1 MTRQQTIEKAVTW
14 AVQIAQDSSHGYD
27 QIHRWG
33 PDYDCSSLLISA
45 WQQAGVPVKD
55 AGATYTGNMFQA
67 FLRCGFE
74 DVTADVN
81 LSTGAGL
88 QRGDVLLNVRHHTAM
103 CIGSGQIVHASINES
118 GRATGG
124 KTGDQTGREICVR
137 SYYKYSKGWDKV
149 LRYVGSREETTGQKG
164 GTSVK
169 QYAGVVNVSS
179 YLNVRSGPGTSYGI
193 VKIGGTDFRLPAGM
207 VVSIE
212 AEQAGWGKLTGVN
225 GWVSLSYIKK

>member
-14 AVQIAQDSSHGYD
+14 ALQIAQDPAHGYD
-27 QIHRWG
+27 QTRRWG
-33 PDYDCSSLLISA
+33 PDYDCSSLMISA

-55 AGATYTGNMFQA
+55 AGATYTGNMLQA

-74 DVTADVN
+74 DVTAEVN
-81 LSTGAGL
+81 IATGAGL

-103 CIGSGQIVHASINES
+103 SIGSGQIVHASINEN

-137 SYYKYSKGWDKV
+137 SYYKYSKGWDRV
-149 LRYVGSREETTGQKG
+149 LRYAGSRKEADDQKG
-164 GTSVK
+164 DASVK
-169 QYAGVVNVSS
+169 QYAGVVSVSS
-179 YLNVRSGPGTSYGI
+179 YLNVRSGPGTSYG
-193 VKIGGTDFRLPAGM
+193 VVRIGGTDFRLPAGM

-225 GWVSLSYIKK
+225 GWVSLSYIRK

>member
-1 MTRQQTIEKAVTW
+1 MGAVIESAVNW
-14 AVQIAQDSSHGYD
+14 AIKIANNNSHGYD
-27 QIHRWG
+27 QSSRWG
-33 PDYDCSSLLISA
+33 PNYDCSSLVISA
-45 WQQAGVPVKD
+45 FEQAGCKVKSG
-55 AGATYTGNMFQA
+55 GATYTGNMRGV

-103 CIGSGQIVHASINES
+103 SIGGGQIVHASINES

-149 LRYVGSREETTGQKG
+149 LRYAGSRKEADGQKG

-179 YLNVRSGPGTSYGI
+179 YLNVRSGPGTSYG
-193 VKIGGTDFRLPAGM
+193 VVRIGGTDFRLPAGM

-212 AEQAGWGKLTGVN
+212 AEQTGWGKLTGVN
-225 GWVSLSYIKK
+225 GWVSLKW

>member
-1 MTRQQTIEKAVTW
+1 MTRKQIIEKAVAW
-14 AVQIAQDSSHGYD
+14 ALQIAQDPAHGYD
-27 QIHRWG
+27 QTHRWG

-45 WQQAGVPVKD
+45 WQQAGVPVKT
-55 AGATYTGNMFQA
+55 AGATYTGNMLQA
-67 FLRCGFE
+67 FLKCKFE
-74 DVTADVN
+74 DVTEEIN
-81 LSTGAGL
+81 LNTGAGL

-103 CIGSGQIVHASINES
+103 SIGGGQIVHASINER

-149 LRYVGSREETTGQKG
+149 LRYVGSREEEGGQKG
-164 GTSVK
+164 GASMN

-179 YLNVRSGPGTSYGI
+179 YLNVRTGPGTSYGI

-212 AEQAGWGKLTGVN
+212 AEQAGWGKLTGVT

>member
-1 MTRQQTIEKAVTW
+1 MTRKQTIEKAVTW
-14 AVQIAQDSSHGYD
+14 AIKIAQDPAHGYD
-27 QIHRWG
+27 QTRRWG
-33 PDYDCSSLLISA
+33 PDYDCSSLMISA

-55 AGATYTGNMFQA
+55 AGATYTGNMLQA

-103 CIGSGQIVHASINES
+103 SIGCGRMVHASINES

-149 LRYVGSREETTGQKG
+149 LRYVGSREEADGQKG

-179 YLNVRSGPGTSYGI
+179 YLNVRSGPGTSYG
-193 VKIGGTDFRLPAGM
+193 VVRIGGTDFRLPAGM

>member
-1 MTRQQTIEKAVTW
+1 MSKTEKAIAQMETW
-14 AVQIAQDSSHGYD
+14 AADNDHGYD
-27 QIHRWG
+27 QADRWG
-33 PDYDCSSLLISA
+33 PDYDCSSLMISA
-45 WQQAGVPVKD
+45 WQQAGVPVKT
-55 AGATYTGNMFQA
+55 AGAAYTGNMA
-67 FLRCGFE
+67 PVFLRCGFE

-88 QRGDVLLNVRHHTAM
+88 QRGDVLLKVRHHTAM
-103 CIGSGQIVHASINES
+103 SIGGGQIVHASINES

-149 LRYVGSREETTGQKG
+149 LRYAGSRKEADGQKG

-179 YLNVRSGPGTSYGI
+179 YLNVRSGPGTSYG
-193 VKIGGTDFRLPAGM
+193 VVRIGGTDFRLPAGM

-212 AEQAGWGKLTGVN
+212 AEQTGWGKLTGVN

>member
-14 AVQIAQDSSHGYD
+14 ALQIAQDPAHGYD
-27 QIHRWG
+27 QTHRWG
-33 PDYDCSSLLISA
+33 PDYDCSSLMISA
-45 WQQAGVPVKD
+45 WQQAGVPVKA
-55 AGATYTGNMFQA
+55 AGATYTGNMLLA

-74 DVTADVN
+74 DVTAEIN
-81 LSTGAGL
+81 LNTGTGL
-88 QRGDVLLNVRHHTAM
+88 QRGDVLLNAQHHTAM
-103 CIGSGQIVHASINES
+103 SIGGGQIVHASINES

-124 KTGDQTGREICVR
+124 KSGDQTGREICVR

-149 LRYVGSREETTGQKG
+149 LRYVGSRKETDGQKG

-169 QYAGVVNVSS
+169 QYAGVVSVSS
-179 YLNVRSGPGTSYGI
+179 YLNVRSGPGTSYG
-193 VKIGGTDFRLPAGM
+193 VVRIGGTDFRLPAGM

-225 GWVSLSYIKK
+225 GWVSLSYIRK